1 MYSSLDWARHCRI
14 RRHSEPLARPIG
26 KREAKEPRTYCA
38 ERNNKYVTHS
48 HWGRHCKRK
57 VHKQPL
63 ARPIGKQRVRC
74 RGWNPKSESQASV
87 HHDADMP
94 PAAGRDSSLASH
106 DEGGTQLIDDG
117 LGVSIVRDDCTA
129 LLAKI
134 KSICTSLEVKRS
146 QNSRP
151 RSLVS
156 HALENTELIW
166 RRRRRS
172 TGKWTAGLRDT
183 LHRLTDLELGG
194 IGPYKTLTHM

>member
-1 MYSSLDWARHCRI
+1 VKLRK
-14 RRHSEPLARPIG
+14 PQ
-26 KREAKEPRTYCA
+26 TYCA
-38 ERNNKYVTHS
+38 EHNKYVTHS

-87 HHDADMP
+87 HHDADRP

-117 LGVSIVRDDCTA
+117 LGASIVRDDCTP

-134 KSICTSLEVKRS
+134 KSICTSLEAVNKEIS
-146 QNSRP
+146 ELSAAQLGKSCTGEHGANM
-151 RSLVS
+151 
-156 HALENTELIW
+156 ETEEEIDREMDRWIEGYLAQ
-166 RRRRRS
+166 
-172 TGKWTAGLRDT
+172 T
-183 LHRLTDLELGG
+183 HRLGTRRYRT
-194 IGPYKTLTHM
+194 IQSAHTYVKTASLLVPIA